1 MRMQKNK
8 IITVQNLP
16 ITISKEETD
25 DYICITDIAAAK
37 SDNSRAADVIKNWM
51 RNRNTLEFLGAWE
64 QIYNAN
70 FKVVEFDHFRQ
81 QAGLHTFVLSV
92 SEWIEQTNSI
102 GIFVKK
108 GRYGGTYAHK
118 DIAFEFASAISP
130 IFKLYLIKEFQR
142 LKEEENNLQKLEWD
156 AKRFLTKNNYL
167 IQTDAIKN
175 YIVPNCNY
183 RDNLQWLPYAE
194 EADLLNVSLFGFTAK
209 AWRES
214 NPELARNSNVRDY
227 ATINELTVLSNLET
241 HNAQMIREEKSKEER
256 FQILKEIAD
265 YQMKILS
272 VADGITNLEDKNN
285 Y

>member
-1 MRMQKNK
+1 MQKNN
-8 IITVQNLP
+8 IISVQNLP
-16 ITISKEETD
+16 ITISKEEID

-51 RNRNTLEFLGAWE
+51 RNRNTLEFFGAWE

-194 EADLLNVSLFGFTAK
+194 EADLLNVALFGFTAK

-214 NPELARNSNVRDY
+214 NPELARKSNVRDY

-265 YQMKILS
+265 YQMQILS

>member
-1 MRMQKNK
+1 M
-8 IITVQNLP
+8 
-16 ITISKEETD
+16 
-25 DYICITDIAAAK
+25 ITDIAAAK
-37 SDNSRAADVIKNWM
+37 SDDSRAADVIKNWM

-64 QIYNAN
+64 QIYNSN

-81 QAGLHTFVLSV
+81 QAGLHTFVLSA
-92 SEWIEQTNSI
+92 SEWIEKTGAI

-130 IFKLYLIKEFQR
+130 VFKLYLIKEFQR
-142 LKEEENNLQKLEWD
+142 LKEEENNLKKLEWD
-156 AKRFLTKNNYL
+156 AKRFLSKNNYL

-175 YIVPNCNY
+175 YIIPNCNY

-194 EADLLNVSLFGFTAK
+194 EADLLNVALFGFTAK

-214 NPELARNSNVRDY
+214 NPELEKSSNVRDY

-241 HNAQMIREEKSKEER
+241 HNAQMIREGKSKEER

-265 YQMKILS
+265 YQMQILS
-272 VADGITNLEDKNN
+272 VADKIACIEEKNEG
-285 Y
+285 

>member
-16 ITISKEETD
+16 ITISKEEID

-51 RNRNTLEFLGAWE
+51 RNRNTLEFLGARE

-167 IQTDAIKN
+167 IQTDAIK
-175 YIVPNCNY
+175 
-183 RDNLQWLPYAE
+183 
-194 EADLLNVSLFGFTAK
+194 
-209 AWRES
+209 
-214 NPELARNSNVRDY
+214 SNVRDY

-265 YQMKILS
+265 YQMQILS